1 MSETVLLA
9 AFCIAGLGLA
19 AWMVV
24 VWGRTR
30 PVRQR
35 LLVESAQALE
45 LASTT
50 VRAAVV
56 GIVGG
61 IIAGVL
67 IAGLGGRLV
76 MRVLAASSGDS
87 AQGLVT
93 DAGETVGEVTLAGS
107 LGFVVFNGI
116 FFGMIGGVGYLLMRR
131 WLPATPWLG
140 GLIYGIALLGVA
152 PLDALDPDNS
162 DFAILTP
169 TWLAAL
175 LVSCLFPLFGMTA
188 ASVVERLDRTWP
200 WISARPRALVAYSP
214 LVLALVVSPIAV
226 GILLAVGLVILLNGR
241 PGFVEFW
248 QGRRAA
254 TAGRLVVGVLVGVA
268 AVSAGA
274 AVVEILGA

>member
-1 MSETVLLA
+1 MLETVLLA
-9 AFCIAGLGLA
+9 AFCISGLGLA

-24 VWGRTR
+24 AWGRTR

-35 LLVESAQALE
+35 LLVESAEPLE

-67 IAGLGGRLV
+67 IGGLGGRLV
-76 MRVLAASSGDS
+76 MRVLAVSSGDS

-93 DAGETVGEVTLAGS
+93 EAEETVGEITLAGS
-107 LGFVVFNGI
+107 VGFVVFNGI
-116 FFGMIGGVGYLLMRR
+116 FFGTIGGIGYLLIRR

-140 GLIYGIALLGVA
+140 GLIYGMALLGLA

-169 TWLAAL
+169 TWLAVL

-188 ASVVERLDRTWP
+188 ASAIERFDRTWP
-200 WISARPRALVAYSP
+200 RIAACPRAILAYSP
-214 LVLALVVSPIAV
+214 LLLALVVSPIAV

-241 PGFVEFW
+241 TGFVEFW

-254 TAGRLVVGVLVGVA
+254 TAGRLAIGVLAGVA
-268 AVSAGA
+268 AVSAGS